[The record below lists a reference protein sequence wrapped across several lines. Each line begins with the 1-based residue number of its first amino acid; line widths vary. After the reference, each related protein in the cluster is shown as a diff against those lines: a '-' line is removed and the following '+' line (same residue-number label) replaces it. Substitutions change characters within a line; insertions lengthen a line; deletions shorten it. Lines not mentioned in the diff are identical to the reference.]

1 MGRLL
6 RKWYLTDLKAAASS
20 SAGGTG
26 EVIFSKN
33 NKLMQ
38 NTACNFSGNQY
49 NYYCCLIDNNKIA
62 MPQWRNWQT
71 RNVQVVVWVSMY
83 RFESCLGHFLCF
95 LCFYTIAKRWYKGIF
110 IFHETLKNVFNT
122 HFAEKV
128 RKKLNSFLPSVGRLF
143 GRFFILPAEK
153 SAEKSS
159 PNCCRFALG
168 CLNCQH
174 DVIFKEKIVVV
185 GDTVSLTI
193 NPDTTTH

>member
-1 MGRLL
+1 
-6 RKWYLTDLKAAASS
+6 
-20 SAGGTG
+20 
-26 EVIFSKN
+26 
-33 NKLMQ
+33 MQ

-95 LCFYTIAKRWYKGIF
+95 LCFYTIAKRWYKSIF

-128 RKKLNSFLPSVGRLF
+128 RKNWITFFPAWAACLGGFYFTCGKECGKNIPQLLPVCFRVSELSAWCYIQRKNNGRWGNREFNHQPGHHNPLEFSAHAIRKTDWGLF
-143 GRFFILPAEK
+143 
-153 SAEKSS
+153 
-159 PNCCRFALG
+159 
-168 CLNCQH
+168 
-174 DVIFKEKIVVV
+174 
-185 GDTVSLTI
+185 
-193 NPDTTTH
+193 